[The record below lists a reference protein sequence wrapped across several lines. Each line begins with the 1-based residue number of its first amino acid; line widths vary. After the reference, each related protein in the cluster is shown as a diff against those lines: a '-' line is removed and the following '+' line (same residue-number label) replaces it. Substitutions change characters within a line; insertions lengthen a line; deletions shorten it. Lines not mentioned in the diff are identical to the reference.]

1 MNQINR
7 SRVVIGGVVAG
18 IVLFGLMGALHHLVL
33 MNDWMV
39 WKATMTGGSHAPSI
53 HRSMALWFAMS
64 VVFGIT
70 GVWIYAGIR
79 PRYGAGPKT
88 ALLTG
93 FLLWLAG
100 HLTAALNQMALGV
113 LPPRITEI
121 SCAGAL
127 LALLISTFV
136 GAAIYKE

>member
-1 MNQINR
+1 MNRINT
-7 SRVVIGGVVAG
+7 SRVILGGLVAG
-18 IVLFGLMGALHHLVL
+18 IILFGLMGALHHLIL
-33 MNDWMV
+33 MNDWMA
-39 WKATMTGGSHAPSI
+39 WKAAMGGVIHAPSI

-88 ALLTG
+88 AFLAG
-93 FLLWLAG
+93 FLLWLSG
-100 HLTAALNQMALGV
+100 HVTAALNQLALGI
-113 LPPRITEI
+113 LPRHITVV

-127 LALLISTFV
+127 VAILLSTLA